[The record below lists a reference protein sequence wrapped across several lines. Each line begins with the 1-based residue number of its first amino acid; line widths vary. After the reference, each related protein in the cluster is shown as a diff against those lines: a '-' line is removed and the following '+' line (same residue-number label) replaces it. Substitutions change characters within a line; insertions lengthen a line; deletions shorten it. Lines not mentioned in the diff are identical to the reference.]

1 MILSS
6 ICSSQIVRVPTMDLP
21 GWAPVASDL
30 FASGMMGRRGTLRAG
45 SQVCNIFLV
54 WLIPTEAIS

>member
-30 FASGMMGRRGTLRAG
+30 FVSGMMGHRGTLRAG
-45 SQVCNIFLV
+45 SQVCNI
-54 WLIPTEAIS
+54 LIF